1 MSDGLDLPAGGYYG
15 PRRHSLA
22 LAMNRSD
29 VPSPTVQTLL
39 ADFPADSPLGPVET
53 WPAELQMLMK
63 TIKMA
68 AAEIVVFWGP
78 DYVALYNDTY
88 APTIGNKHPA
98 AFGRLARIY
107 WSELWDDLRPLL
119 DKVRLH
125 GEVVSE
131 KDRPFYIER
140 HGRPETV
147 TFDISYSPVFGAD
160 GAVAG
165 VLCIV
170 KETTA
175 ARTAERLRMESEA
188 RFRNMADNAP
198 VMMWVVDAT
207 GFCTYLNTRWYD
219 YTGQTPEIA
228 EGYGWLDATHPDD
241 RQRSEGIFLNALKD
255 RAPFKLEYRLLRKD
269 GVYRWAI
276 DAAEPRFDLD
286 GTFLGYVGSVM
297 DIDERHEMESDLN
310 DSRRELAA
318 ITHSIDQMIWTTR
331 PDGYH
336 DFYNDRW
343 YEFTGLTPG
352 STDGDGWNGVFHPE
366 DQTEAW
372 KRWRNSIETGE
383 PYEIEYRLRHHSG
396 EYRWVIGRAQPS
408 KDDKGHVLRWYGTCT
423 DIHDIKTQELQ
434 RAALLELQ
442 EDVRSQDDPTEVA
455 YAASRILGEF
465 LKVDRVGYGLTDED
479 SETVV
484 IDRDWTSDAVKSI
497 SGFHKFRDYGS
508 FIDDLKQGK
517 IVLFE
522 DATSDPRTIDHASHL
537 LEIGASAIVNIP
549 IRENGR
555 LVAVLFL
562 HARNPRI
569 WSQSE
574 IDFICDVAERT
585 RQTVERRR
593 AERELRN
600 LATSLEEQVLE
611 RTQALRQSDA
621 LLRQSQKME
630 AIGQLTGG
638 VAHDFNNNLA
648 VIISGLNLIQ
658 RKLNRGQTDDLDML
672 IAGAMEGA
680 QRAATLTHRLLAF
693 ARRQPLSPE
702 VVDGNRMISGMNE
715 LLSRTLGEAI
725 RVETVLGAGL
735 WKTSA
740 DLNQLENSLLNLAVN
755 ARDAMPD
762 GGRLTIE
769 TANAHVDDAYGT
781 LHNLTP
787 GQYILIAV
795 SDTGCGM
802 TDEVMSK
809 AFDPFFTTKEVG
821 KGTGLGL
828 SQIFGFVRQSHGHVK
843 IYSELGVGTSIKM
856 YLPRYYGD
864 AEHQTPETYS
874 EEMPEGKGEAIL
886 LVEDDD
892 RVRSFTENALR
903 ELGYAVT
910 TASSGP
916 KALELLRNGL
926 TVDLLF
932 TDIIMPEMTGRKL
945 ADAVAEFLPHL
956 PVIYATGYTSNAVV
970 HNGILDPGTN
980 FLQKPYMLTQLAQ
993 KVRSVLDQ
1001 ASPRA
1006 SSA

>member
-1 MSDGLDLPAGGYYG
+1 
-15 PRRHSLA
+15 
-22 LAMNRSD
+22 
-29 VPSPTVQTLL
+29 
-39 ADFPADSPLGPVET
+39 
-53 WPAELQMLMK
+53 MK
-63 TIKMA
+63 TIETA

-88 APTIGNKHPA
+88 APTIGNKHPE
-98 AFGRLARIY
+98 AFGRPARIY

-119 DKVRLH
+119 DRVRDH

-170 KETTA
+170 KETTT
-175 ARTAERLRMESEA
+175 ARAAERLRLESEE

-207 GFCTYLNTRWYD
+207 GYCTYLNTRWYD
-219 YTGQTPEIA
+219 FTGQTPEIA

-241 RQRSEGIFLNALKD
+241 KQRSEEIFLNALKD
-255 RAPFKLEYRLLRKD
+255 HAPFKLEYRLRRKD

-276 DAAEPRFDLD
+276 DAAEPRFDRE

-297 DIDERHEMESDLN
+297 DIDERHEMERQLS

-352 STDGDGWNGVFHPE
+352 STDGDGWNDVFHPD

-372 KRWRNSIETGE
+372 TRWRHSIETSE

-396 EYRWVIGRAQPS
+396 EYRWVIGRAKAS
-408 KDDKGHVLRWYGTCT
+408 RDDKGHVLRWYGTCT
-423 DIHDIKTQELQ
+423 DIHDSKTQELQ
-434 RAALLELQ
+434 RAALLDLQ
-442 EDVRSQDDPTEVA
+442 ENIRGLDDPADVA
-455 YAASRILGEF
+455 YAASRILGDF
-465 LKVDRVGYGLTDED
+465 LKVDRVGYGLVDEGG
-479 SETVV
+479 ETVV
-484 IDRDWTSDAVKSI
+484 IDRDWTSDAVSSI
-497 SGFHKFRDYGS
+497 SGFHRFRDYGS
-508 FIDDLKQGK
+508 FIDDLKQGR

-522 DATSDPRTIDHASHL
+522 DATRDPRTIDHAPRL
-537 LEIGASAIVNIP
+537 LDIGASAIVNIP
-549 IRENGR
+549 IRENGT

-569 WSQSE
+569 WSQSD

-600 LATSLEEQVLE
+600 LATSLEEQVVE
-611 RTQALRQSDA
+611 RTRALRQSDA

-658 RKLNRGQTDDLDML
+658 RKLNRRQTEDLDML

-755 ARDAMPD
+755 ARDAMPE

-781 LHNLTP
+781 LHNLTR
-787 GQYILIAV
+787 GQYVLIAV
-795 SDTGCGM
+795 SDTGSGM
-802 TDEVMSK
+802 TEEVMSK

-843 IYSELGVGTSIKM
+843 IYSEQGVGTSIKV

-864 AEHQTPETYS
+864 DEHQTPEKCS
-874 EEMPEGKGEAIL
+874 EEMPDGRGEAIL

-903 ELGYAVT
+903 ELGYVVT
-910 TASSGP
+910 AASSGP

-926 TVDLLF
+926 KVDLLF

-1001 ASPRA
+1001 AMPKA
-1006 SSA
+1006 D